1 MIEKFFY
8 EHPVFRFGELAHWK
22 KNNASE
28 TETAVHQSLNYYLKT
43 KRIIR
48 IKKELYAVV
57 PPNETPDSLSVD
69 PYLIAGKSS
78 DDSVLAYHTALELY
92 GMAYSSFEQFYFM
105 TQQKI
110 KPFEFSHQYFQPAAW
125 PKVLRT
131 EKTSGQEIKTI
142 NRQGINL
149 RITSLE
155 RTVVD
160 VLDRIELSGG
170 WEEVLR
176 SLEGIGVL
184 NVDRLIDYTLLLGK
198 AVLNAKVGWC
208 LEQRQGAF
216 VPTEAQIQRL
226 LAEKP
231 RTPRYTAKLGAES
244 FKLIKKWNILLPA
257 SVIEKVWEEPSH
269 DI

>member
-1 MIEKFFY
+1 MINRFFH
-8 EHPVFRFGELAHWK
+8 ECPVFRLSELIQSKGEHVS
-22 KNNASE
+22 NTASYQLI
-28 TETAVHQSLNYYLKT
+28 HYYLKT

-57 PPNETPDSLSVD
+57 PPNETPDSFSVD
-69 PYLIAGKSS
+69 PYLIAGKAS

-92 GMAYSSFEQFYFM
+92 GVAYSSFEQFYFL
-105 TQQKI
+105 TQHKI
-110 KPFEFSHQYFQPAAW
+110 KPFNFAHQYFQPVAW
-125 PKVLRT
+125 PKKLRMEYT
-131 EKTSGQEIKTI
+131 AKQETKTV

-149 RITSLE
+149 HITSLE
-155 RTVVD
+155 RTFVD

-184 NVDRLIDYTLLLGK
+184 NIDRLIDYTLLLGK

-216 VPTEAQIQRL
+216 APTEVQIERL

-231 RTPRYTAKLGAES
+231 VTPRYTNKYGES
-244 FKLIKKWNILLPA
+244 DFKLVKRWNILLPA
-257 SVIEKVWEEPSH
+257 SVIEKIWEEPSH